1 MEVTAAI
8 RQRRSVKQYD
18 PEHRLTEDEI
28 RHLLGH
34 AMLSPTSFNMQ
45 NWHFVAVTDRE
56 VQTKLCAAAW
66 NQAQV
71 RDCSLTLVITGR
83 MDAWKD
89 MTRQL
94 RHAPE
99 NVQEMFG
106 KMVPGFYSGNDALE
120 RDECVRSVGIAG
132 QTVMLL
138 AKDMGYDSCPMIG
151 FDPAQVSEIL
161 ALPETHA
168 PLLMITIGKALAPA
182 RPRMGLLSFDE
193 AVSINRFGNHTLSG
207 QPDES

>member
-18 PEHRLTEDEI
+18 PNHRLTEEEL
-28 RHLLGH
+28 RHLLSH
-34 AMLSPTSFNMQ
+34 AILSPTSFNMQ
-45 NWHFVAVTDRE
+45 NWHFIAATDRE
-56 VQTKLCAAAW
+56 VQTKLYAASW
-66 NQAQV
+66 NQEQV
-71 RDCSLTLVITGR
+71 RDCSVTLIITGIR
-83 MDAWKD
+83 EAWKD
-89 MTRQL
+89 MSRQL

-106 KMVPGFYSGNDALE
+106 KMVPGFYSGNEALE

-151 FDPAQVSEIL
+151 FDPKRVAEIL
-161 ALPETHA
+161 ELPENHS
-168 PLLMITIGKALAPA
+168 PLLMITIGKALTPA

-193 AVSINRFGNHTLSG
+193 AVSINRFGNHELCGEVDDS
-207 QPDES
+207 

>member
-18 PEHRLTEDEI
+18 PNHRLTEEEI
-28 RHLLGH
+28 RHLLSH
-34 AMLSPTSFNMQ
+34 AILSPTSFNMQ

-66 NQAQV
+66 NQEQV
-71 RDCSLTLVITGR
+71 RDCSLTLVITGVWE
-83 MDAWKD
+83 AWKD
-89 MTRQL
+89 MSRQL
-94 RHAPE
+94 RKAPE

-106 KMVPGFYSGNDALE
+106 KMIPGFYSGNDALE

-151 FDPAQVSEIL
+151 FDPKQVAEIL
-161 ALPETHA
+161 ELPETHP
-168 PLLMITIGKALAPA
+168 PLLMITIGKALNPA
-182 RPRMGLLSFDE
+182 RPRMGLLSFEE
-193 AVSINRFGNHTLSG
+193 AVSMDRFGNHALQGEVDDS
-207 QPDES
+207 

>member
-18 PEHRLTEDEI
+18 PNHRLTEEEI
-28 RHLLGH
+28 RHLFGH
-34 AMLSPTSFNMQ
+34 AILSPTSFNMQ

-56 VQTKLCAAAW
+56 VQTQLCAAAW
-66 NQAQV
+66 NQEQV
-71 RDCSLTLVITGR
+71 RDCSLTLVITGVWE
-83 MDAWKD
+83 AWKD
-89 MTRQL
+89 MSRQL

-106 KMVPGFYSGNDALE
+106 KMIPGFYSGNDALE

-151 FDPAQVSEIL
+151 FDPAKVSEVL
-161 ALPETHA
+161 GLPETHP
-168 PLLMITIGKALAPA
+168 PLLMLTIGKALSPA

-193 AVSINRFGNHTLSG
+193 AVSMDRYGNHSLRG
-207 QPDES
+207 EVDES

>member
-18 PEHRLTEDEI
+18 PSHRLTEEEL
-28 RHLLGH
+28 RHLLSH
-34 AMLSPTSFNMQ
+34 AILSPTSFNMQ
-45 NWHFVAVTDRE
+45 NWHFIAATDRE
-56 VQTKLCAAAW
+56 VQTKLYAASW
-66 NQAQV
+66 NQEQV
-71 RDCSLTLVITGR
+71 RDCSVTLIITGIR
-83 MDAWKD
+83 EAWKD
-89 MTRQL
+89 MSRQL

-106 KMVPGFYSGNDALE
+106 KMVPGFYSGNEALE

-151 FDPAQVSEIL
+151 FDPKRVAEIL
-161 ALPETHA
+161 ELPENHS
-168 PLLMITIGKALAPA
+168 PLLMITIGKALTPA

-193 AVSINRFGNHTLSG
+193 AVSINRFGNHELSG
-207 QPDES
+207 EVDDS